1 MNNIERG
8 SFKFLI
14 ILTIATITIG
24 LVIYPLLDYLYYT
37 FITNSEFTYLVQK
50 HIIKPIF
57 MGIFISLGVWIGEK
71 ILSNKKDK

>member
-1 MNNIERG
+1 MPNEKYWKR

-14 ILTIATITIG
+14 TLTIATITIG

-37 FITNSEFTYLVQK
+37 FITNSEFAYLVQK

-57 MGIFISLGVWIGEK
+57 IGIFIVYDIINVFII
-71 ILSNKKDK
+71 ILTCN

>member
-1 MNNIERG
+1 MPNEKYWKR

-14 ILTIATITIG
+14 TLTIATITIG

-50 HIIKPIF
+50 HN
-57 MGIFISLGVWIGEK
+57 
-71 ILSNKKDK
+71 NKYYTVSE